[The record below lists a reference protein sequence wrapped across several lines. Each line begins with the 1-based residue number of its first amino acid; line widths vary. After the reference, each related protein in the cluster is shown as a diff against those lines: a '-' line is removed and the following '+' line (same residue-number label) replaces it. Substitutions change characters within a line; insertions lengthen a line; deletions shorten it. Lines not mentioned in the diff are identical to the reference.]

1 MDARSDKWD
10 LALCADRRDD
20 AFFTDGI
27 QATQRKA
34 AEAIAICKRP
44 CPILEDCLRYAFEHR
59 LAGVWGGTTERQRT
73 AMRRKQ
79 KQQGRSQI

>member
-10 LALCADRRDD
+10 QALCADRRDD
-20 AFFTDGI
+20 TFFTDGI

-44 CPILEDCLRYAFEHR
+44 CPILEGCLRYAIKHHPLE
-59 LAGVWGGTTERQRT
+59 GIWGATTVRQRKK
-73 AMRRKQ
+73 MIKQ
-79 KQQGRSQI
+79 RSAV